1 MKLRSKLLIG
11 GLSSTMI
18 PILIIGLISVYRS
31 SESVSSIVEHNL
43 SNVSENI
50 AGHIESGLANE
61 LRLVET
67 ISFFGS
73 VISVT
78 EEAAGDGGRESRDRI
93 DRVQDELGKIKERA
107 GSRYSSILLLNGN
120 GIVIAD
126 SSGGKFKGLDLH
138 DRDYF
143 LAALQGKAN
152 IGTVVE
158 SRATGKVI
166 LTAAAPIRS
175 SRDNAVVGAVVSGI
189 FVEYLTELADR
200 TRLGKGGYSFVID
213 TNGRYI
219 AHPLKEYVFDINIA
233 ETLGMESLVAHLRRG
248 RQGMVEYSRNG
259 FENIASVTPIAGSE
273 WYVVAVILKA
283 ELLAP
288 ASRVAK
294 DIAFVACITA
304 ALGAC
309 FFCFFAKSVVDPL
322 EKLQEGARIIGNGD
336 LDFAFQ
342 IQTHSELDALA
353 KAFNEMAQKL
363 KTTLQKVKSESEERK
378 AAEEQVVR
386 ANAEL
391 SRSNEDL
398 QQFAYVASHD
408 LQEPLR
414 SVVGY
419 LQFIER
425 LYADKLDDKGKDFI
439 DRAVAAT
446 KRMQSMIQDLLTF
459 SQVATR
465 GKPFMRCNP
474 AEILADTLESLNFS
488 IESKAA
494 SVTVGK
500 LPEVV
505 ADRSQLKQLFQNLI
519 GNALK
524 FCDKERPAIDIF
536 CNEHDGKAVFMVRDN
551 GIGIEPE
558 YREKIFEIFQRL
570 HGRSLYEGTGIGLA
584 VCKKI
589 VERHRGKIWVESVP
603 GEGSTFCFTLGDAME
618 YSRQDKDRLIRE
630 NRSIP
635 MRGKTM
641 TEGESHDGRYASC

>member
-31 SESVSSIVEHNL
+31 YESVSSIVEHNL
-43 SNVSENI
+43 SNVSENT

-67 ISFFGS
+67 ISFFDS

-78 EEAAGDGGRESRDRI
+78 EEAAGDGGGESRDRI

-107 GSRYSSILLLNGN
+107 GSRYSSIVLLNGN
-120 GIVIAD
+120 GIVFAD

-219 AHPLKEYVFDINIA
+219 AHPLKEYVFDINIS
-233 ETLGMESLVAHLRRG
+233 ETLGMESLVAHLRSG
-248 RQGMVEYSRNG
+248 RQGRVEYSRNG
-259 FENIASVTPIAGSE
+259 FKNIASVTPIAGSE
-273 WYVVAVILKA
+273 WYVVAVILKD

-304 ALGAC
+304 AFGAC

-322 EKLQEGARIIGNGD
+322 EKLQEGVRTIGNGD
-336 LDFAFQ
+336 LDFVFQ
-342 IQTHSELDALA
+342 LQTHSELDALA

-363 KTTLQKVKSESEERK
+363 KATLQKVKSESEERK
-378 AAEEQVVR
+378 AAEERVVR
-386 ANAEL
+386 ANTEL

-446 KRMQSMIQDLLTF
+446 ARMQNMIQDLLTF

-465 GKPFMRCNP
+465 GKPFVLCNP
-474 AEILADTLESLNFS
+474 AEILADTLESLKFS

-505 ADRSQLKQLFQNLI
+505 VDRSQLKQLFQNLI

-524 FCDKERPAIDIF
+524 FCDKERPAIDIS
-536 CNEHDGKAVFMVRDN
+536 CNEHDGNTVFMVRDN
-551 GIGIEPE
+551 GIGIESE

-589 VERHRGKIWVESVP
+589 VERHRGKIWVDSVP
-603 GEGSTFCFTLGDAME
+603 GEGSTFCFTLGDATE
-618 YSRQDKDRLIRE
+618 YLRQGSMNPEKSQHPDA
-630 NRSIP
+630 
-635 MRGKTM
+635 GKND
-641 TEGESHDGRYASC
+641 DGGRVS